1 VRRADIDAQNR
12 CLLQRQHRFRHA
24 ADVVADAF
32 AAFPEVEAVALVGSV
47 ARPLCKEVPRF
58 RQLASAGIKVWHE
71 CGDLDLGLWLTT
83 QDRLGELR
91 RARDHVL
98 NRPDRPGANLG
109 VATHEVDVFLF
120 EPGSDRYLGR
130 LCHYRE
136 CPKGKL
142 DCLTPGCGAIPFN
155 KVFPNFWPRPDLLA
169 GAAFLY
175 RRGEG
180 RLRSALDLPSTDPDG
195 VSSASVQQRREIGQ

>member
-1 VRRADIDAQNR
+1 M
-12 CLLQRQHRFRHA
+12 
-24 ADVVADAF
+24 
-32 AAFPEVEAVALVGSV
+32 
-47 ARPLCKEVPRF
+47 PRF
-58 RQLASAGIKVWHE
+58 REFASAGIEVWHE
-71 CGDLDLGLWLTT
+71 CSDLDLAVWLDA

-91 RARDHVL
+91 RASAVAL
-98 NRPDRPGANLG
+98 TEADRAGANLG
-109 VATHEVDVFLF
+109 VASHQVDVFLF
-120 EPGSDRYLGR
+120 EPGTDRYLGR

-155 KVFPNFWPRPDLLA
+155 KVIPDFAPRPDLLE

-180 RLRSALDLPSTDPDG
+180 RLRSALDLPATP
-195 VSSASVQQRREIGQ
+195 